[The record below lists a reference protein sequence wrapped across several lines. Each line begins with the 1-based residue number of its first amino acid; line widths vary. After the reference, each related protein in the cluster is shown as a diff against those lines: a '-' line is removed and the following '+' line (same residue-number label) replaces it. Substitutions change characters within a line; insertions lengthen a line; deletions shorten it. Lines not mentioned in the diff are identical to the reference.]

1 MPHAAKLYLRCYW
14 PSISHQLTVPSNW
27 ISIILSWEIPS
38 DKQFSAITTL
48 GWNSR
53 NGQEKSNT
61 CTDTCTR
68 KLHSITL
75 SLSGWSNYQLSI
87 MSYTEIVCKLYSHK
101 KHQLPALNKHFLF
114 FTSSLPLWIQP
125 GRYYKHIFPMGR
137 EKVIRCTLYR
147 IWYKTQVAGG
157 RMGQHDRYDIIF
169 FSFTWRIE
177 RKTFTSEISVKK
189 LRFIN
194 ANKSKA
200 KLF

>member
-1 MPHAAKLYLRCYW
+1 MDKK
-14 PSISHQLTVPSNW
+14 SQ
-27 ISIILSWEIPS
+27 ILVQIRAPGNYIALLWVCLDEV
-38 DKQFSAITTL
+38 IT
-48 GWNSR
+48 
-53 NGQEKSNT
+53 
-61 CTDTCTR
+61 
-68 KLHSITL
+68 
-75 SLSGWSNYQLSI
+75 NYQLWAI
-87 MSYTEIVCKLYSHK
+87 QKLYANCTPTKSINS
-101 KHQLPALNKHFLF
+101 QHFLF

-147 IWYKTQVAGG
+147 TWYKTQVAGG